1 LDQEEEKKDNIL
13 ELEEDDSSD
22 AASDEEVRH
31 EEHVSEDGSSA
42 HLGEEDHCE
51 NYSGWRYSRTS
62 TQKTLDLT
70 TAERDMCRV
79 DILDDEDSPKNTFRI
94 AVGLWDDK
102 SAQPHVLSPPLMD
115 ALMSFLPDNL
125 TGRISG

>member
-42 HLGEEDHCE
+42 HLGEEDHCDTVV
-51 NYSGWRYSRTS
+51 GG
-62 TQKTLDLT
+62 TQ
-70 TAERDMCRV
+70 ERVR
-79 DILDDEDSPKNTFRI
+79 RR
-94 AVGLWDDK
+94 LW
-102 SAQPHVLSPPLMD
+102 
-115 ALMSFLPDNL
+115 
-125 TGRISG
+125 I